1 MTDISPDDH
10 PLIPA
15 DITGFSNPG
24 GLALGWHPTGTDYL
38 HGIIAPVIPVTIA
51 GQWFREA
58 WGSPDGTTATFVP
71 RDEWVLLA
79 QEYQSPDYEKPLGSS
94 VLWRWYPD
102 AGATEDQ
109 LADYSAWYEP
119 YGATSPTLGL
129 AGGFSQLSHLQ
140 DDGGIGGGGG
150 NAGPRLG
157 IQKPLPE
164 GSFTGI
170 RRRNISIAFPHSP
183 DLFSPE
189 SGIAGAPTNLL
200 ERPTD
205 IDLVEP
211 DPREI
216 TTSSGSTR
224 GTPRVG
230 L

>member
-1 MTDISPDDH
+1 MTDTDVSRVFAATPGETTSMSSRTLGWRPPERTIYNIDQWVLGGWEREWWGLGLVRQDADDPLFTEGTTRADWELLARTSVEQEALTASGYDSFRYFRWFPDD
-10 PLIPA
+10 PNATGLDDYYSFYAGVGSVTGEASFGSYPYPA
-15 DITGFSNPG
+15 FD
-24 GLALGWHPTGTDYL
+24 HR
-38 HGIIAPVIPVTIA
+38 VT
-51 GQWFREA
+51 EA
-58 WGSPDGTTATFVP
+58 
-71 RDEWVLLA
+71 
-79 QEYQSPDYEKPLGSS
+79 
-94 VLWRWYPD
+94 
-102 AGATEDQ
+102 
-109 LADYSAWYEP
+109 
-119 YGATSPTLGL
+119 SPT
-129 AGGFSQLSHLQ
+129 AAPS
-140 DDGGIGGGGG
+140 
-150 NAGPRLG
+150 LG
-157 IQKPLPE
+157 IRKPVPE

-216 TTSSGSTR
+216 TTTSGSTR